1 METDL
6 LQIQT
11 ELEKRVYH
19 LKTLCDISRDLTEI
33 TTPERTVRNFLLM
46 TMGNFGTQQGIVL
59 IQDAAIR
66 EDIYFVQ
73 VGFSDDMQTR
83 LQEAASRM
91 LSSWRGDRDMDQ
103 EPALSA
109 DLIDCTVPFAVD
121 GELQGLVGLG
131 PKLVEEPY
139 EDEDRELL
147 STLLNTLSISLQNAR
162 RFESIQGLN
171 ETLQEKNVQLE
182 QALDEL
188 DRRVY
193 HLKTLYDVSKDIFST
208 VDSRTILRDFLLMTM
223 GNFGVTRGFVGISD
237 GKKGK
242 MDFLEFAGYEEQDLW
257 NVKSD
262 LRRIFSTARSR
273 WVGEDGCILEDTQ
286 DLPHETHCGVPFCVE
301 EGCYGFLGLGKRLI
315 PEPYSA
321 HDRELLN
328 TLVNNLVIAFRNARA
343 FEKIQKLNRELQKA
357 LRKVEL
363 LESIKANLCKFVP
376 STVTRLVEKSPTD
389 EVLDAQERDVSVLFL
404 DIEGYTKITER
415 IGATAVNTLIEKYF
429 SGFMEAIYANNG
441 DVLETSG
448 DGLMVL
454 FLSEDEKTH
463 AMEAVQAA
471 AAIRENTLRI
481 NREEGNSSDPVIVN
495 IGVCSGPAF
504 VGAAKF
510 DSLTGSRWAYT
521 SHGNTTNIAARIC
534 SQARGGQALVSKS
547 TAERVKANFRFQ
559 PLGSFSLKN
568 VSEQVELFSLNE
580 R

>member
-1 METDL
+1 MEIDL

-19 LKTLCDISRDLTEI
+19 LKTLCDISRELTEVS
-33 TTPERTVRNFLLM
+33 TPEETIRNFLLM
-46 TMGNFGTQQGIVL
+46 TMGNFGTTQGLVL
-59 IQDAAIR
+59 IQDAQSC
-66 EDIYFVQ
+66 EDLYFLE
-73 VGFSDDMQTR
+73 VGFGSERRTQLRECGGQMLASWSSDGGNDS
-83 LQEAASRM
+83 EAVT
-91 LSSWRGDRDMDQ
+91 GD
-103 EPALSA
+103 
-109 DLIDCTVPFAVD
+109 DLIECSVPFAVN
-121 GELQGLVGLG
+121 GELRGLVGLG
-131 PKLVEEPY
+131 PKLVNEPY
-139 EDEDRELL
+139 EEEDRELL
-147 STLLNTLSISLQNAR
+147 STLLNNLSISLQNAR
-162 RFESIQGLN
+162 WFENIQKLN
-171 ETLQEKNVQLE
+171 ETLKEKNVQLE
-182 QALDEL
+182 QTLDEL

-223 GNFGVTRGFVGISD
+223 GNFGVTQGFVGVTD
-237 GKKGK
+237 TKKGK
-242 MDFLEFAGYEEQDLW
+242 IDHLEFAGYQDQDLW

-262 LRRIFSTARSR
+262 LKRIFTKANAR
-273 WVGEDGCILEDTQ
+273 WVSEDECILEDVQ
-286 DLPHETHCGVPFCVE
+286 DLPHGTSCGVPFCVDD
-301 EGCYGFLGLGKRLI
+301 GCYGFLGLGERLI
-315 PEPYSA
+315 PEPYSD
-321 HDRELLN
+321 HDRELLT
-328 TLVNNLVIAFRNARA
+328 TLINNLVIAYRNAKA
-343 FEKIQKLNRELQKA
+343 FEKIQGLNRDLQQA

-389 EVLDAQERDVSVLFL
+389 EVLDAKERDVSVLFL

-454 FLSEDEKTH
+454 FLSEDERTH

-471 AAIRENTLRI
+471 TAIRENTLRI

-534 SQARGGQALVSKS
+534 SQAKGGQALVSKS
-547 TAERVKANFRFQ
+547 TADRVKAHFPFQ
-559 PLGSFSLKN
+559 SLGFFSLKN
-568 VSEQVELFSLNE
+568 VSEQVELFSL
-580 R
+580 